1 MKRAWINIAVAIGC
15 VGLLLSLLAPA
26 VIKAREDAR
35 RTECKYNLK
44 QWGLA
49 LHNYHDTYKMFPP
62 YAGGTHENGERLSGR
77 AMLIPMLESSPLWE
91 MIVSS
96 PGQGGDPMMMLEG
109 RFNWEA
115 APVFLCPSSTI
126 PPQVNQQPHMSYMF
140 NVGDQLDF
148 GNEGGVHDFPNRMKT
163 RGPFGWRSCVTVRDI
178 IDGTSDTIAMAERDL
193 GTPNDSRDVRGRVA
207 KVAATSPA
215 ECLKLGSNGRYLN
228 SVAVLSELSGERWAS
243 GHPMYSVFL
252 TAVPPNGPS
261 CTASAPPSGKSVG
274 GWFTASSRHPGGCQ
288 VLMCDGA
295 VRFINETIDTGDLT
309 ATAPL
314 LKEDVH
320 DPNEAGEGRKFMH
333 KPSRYGV
340 WGHLGSMDGLE
351 AW

>member
-1 MKRAWINIAVAIGC
+1 MSVGVGC
-15 VGLLLSLLAPA
+15 IGLLLSLLLPA
-26 VIKAREDAR
+26 VMKAREDAR
-35 RTECKYNLK
+35 RSQCKNNFK

-49 LHNYHDTYKMFPP
+49 LHNYHDTYNMFPP

-96 PGQGGDPMMMLEG
+96 PGQGGDPMKLLEG
-109 RFNWEA
+109 SIRGDHECSF
-115 APVFLCPSSTI
+115 CPSSEMT
-126 PPQVNQQPHMSYMF
+126 PQVDNQFHASYVF

-148 GNEGGVHDFPNRMKT
+148 GDEGSVEDFPNRMKT

-178 IDGTSDTIAMAERDL
+178 IDGTSNTIAMAERDL

-215 ECLKLGSNGRYLN
+215 DCVKLTSNGRYLN